1 MRWVSAF
8 VPSPIPF
15 VLARQRLS
23 QRAPQHDRA
32 LVRIHPGVYAPRDV
46 WLELK
51 PWDRY
56 LARVHAVQLTWRDP
70 LFCLESAASLLGL
83 PVFGEPHHVHVLAR
97 GRKTLTRGRIAAH
110 AFQDR
115 RDLISD
121 AGMSATSAADTV
133 LDLGRV
139 LPPAF
144 GLAVAD
150 AAVRADCLGDSVTRL
165 RRRAMA
171 QAARRGQRQLDWIL
185 ASADG
190 ASESVHESVSR
201 AVIDWL
207 GYERPEL
214 QTWFHYE
221 GAHDRA
227 DFYWRSARVIGEA
240 DGYGKYGSADSGGS
254 TSRLSAEKTRED
266 RLRRHERGF
275 VRWEW
280 RDALHP
286 YRLDAKLRA
295 GGLVPLHAPNAALL
309 ATLAD
314 NSRSEMRS
322 SR

>member
-1 MRWVSAF
+1 VSTFA
-8 VPSPIPF
+8 PSPIPF

-23 QRAPQHDRA
+23 QQAPQHDTA
-32 LVRIHPGVYAPRDV
+32 LVRIHPGVYAARDG

-56 LARVHAVQLTWRDP
+56 RARVHAVQLTWRDP
-70 LFCLESAASLLGL
+70 VFCLESAASLLGL

-97 GRKTLTRGRIAAH
+97 GSKTITRGRITAH

-121 AGMSATSAADTV
+121 AGLSATSAADTV

-150 AAVRADCLGDSVTRL
+150 AALHDGRLGDSVVQLQRH
-165 RRRAMA
+165 AIA

-185 ASADG
+185 SSAD
-190 ASESVHESVSR
+190 ASSESVHESVSR
-201 AVIDWL
+201 AVIGWL
-207 GYERPEL
+207 GYQRPEL

-227 DFYWRSARVIGEA
+227 DFYWRNARVIGEA
-240 DGYGKYGSADSGGS
+240 DGFGKYDAADAGGS
-254 TSRLSAEKTRED
+254 KSRLIAEKLRED

-280 RDALHP
+280 GDALHP
-286 YRLDAKLRA
+286 HRLDAKLRA
-295 GGLVPLHAPNAALL
+295 GGLVPVHAPNAALL

-314 NSRSEMRS
+314 NPRSDAAS